1 MTMTKPYSQACEN
14 NRNPILSK
22 LKSYLEGKECILE
35 IGSGT
40 GQHAVHFAKHLPNIT
55 WQTADQAMHHEG
67 INAWLDEAKL
77 SNLIAP
83 MTLDLNHDWPVNKKY
98 DAIYTANTLHIVSE
112 PLVEKLI
119 IGAAKH
125 SHSQS
130 HLFIYGP
137 FNYNGQ
143 FTSDSNQGF
152 DAMLRARDPQS
163 GIRDQEW
170 VVSLAQQQDFE
181 LVQDHEMPAN
191 NRLLVFKR

>member
-1 MTMTKPYSQACEN
+1 MTKPYSQACEN
-14 NRNPILSK
+14 NKDPILSK
-22 LKSYLEGKECILE
+22 IRRYLTGKERILE
-35 IGSGT
+35 VGSGT
-40 GQHAVHFAKHLPNIT
+40 GQHAVHFARHLPNIS
-55 WQTADQAMHHEG
+55 WYTADQAMHHEG
-67 INAWLDEAKL
+67 INAWLDEANL

-83 MTLDLNHDWPVNKKY
+83 ITLDLNHDWPVTEKY
-98 DAIYTANTLHIVSE
+98 DAIYTANTFHIVSE
-112 PLVEKLI
+112 PLVERLI
-119 IGAAKH
+119 KGATKH
-125 SHSQS
+125 SQAQS

-143 FTSDSNQGF
+143 FTSESNQGF

-170 VVSLAQQQDFE
+170 VVSLAKKHGFE

>member
-1 MTMTKPYSQACEN
+1 MTKPYSQACEN
-14 NRNPILSK
+14 NKAPILNK
-22 LKSYLEGKECILE
+22 IKAYLTGKKKILE

-40 GQHAVHFAKHLPNIT
+40 GQHAVHFAKHLPNVI

-67 INAWLDEAKL
+67 INAWLDETEL

-83 MTLDLNHDWPVNKKY
+83 ITLDLNHDWPVTEKY
-98 DAIYTANTLHIVSE
+98 EAVYTANTLHIVSK

-125 SHSQS
+125 SQAQS

-137 FNYNGQ
+137 FNFNGK
-143 FTSDSNQGF
+143 FTSESNQAF
-152 DAMLRARDPQS
+152 DAMLRERDPLS

-170 VVSLAQQQDFE
+170 VVSLAKRQGYE

>member
-1 MTMTKPYSQACEN
+1 MTKPYSQACEN
-14 NRNPILSK
+14 NKAPILSK
-22 LKSYLEGKECILE
+22 IKTYLTGNECILE

-40 GQHAVHFAKHLPNIT
+40 GQHAVHFAKHLPNII

-77 SNLIAP
+77 SNLIVP
-83 MTLDLNHDWPVNKKY
+83 ITLDLNHDWPVTKKY

-125 SHSQS
+125 SQSQS

-143 FTSDSNQGF
+143 FTSESNQGF
-152 DAMLRARDPQS
+152 DAMLRARDPHS

-170 VVSLAQQQDFE
+170 VVSLANKQGFE

>member
-1 MTMTKPYSQACEN
+1 MTKPYSQACEN
-14 NRNPILSK
+14 NKGPILSK
-22 LKSYLEGKECILE
+22 IRRYLTGKERILE
-35 IGSGT
+35 VGSGT
-40 GQHAVHFAKHLPNIT
+40 GQHAVHFARHLPNIS
-55 WQTADQAMHHEG
+55 WHTADQAMHHEG
-67 INAWLDEAKL
+67 INAWLDEANL

-83 MTLDLNHDWPVNKKY
+83 ITLDLNHDWPVTEKY
-98 DAIYTANTLHIVSE
+98 DAIYTANTFHIVSE
-112 PLVEKLI
+112 PLVERLI
-119 IGAAKH
+119 KGATKH
-125 SHSQS
+125 SQAQS

-143 FTSDSNQGF
+143 FTSESNQGF

-170 VVSLAQQQDFE
+170 VVSLAKKHGFE

>member
-1 MTMTKPYSQACEN
+1 MTKPYSQACEN
-14 NRNPILSK
+14 NKAPILNK
-22 LKSYLEGKECILE
+22 IQTYLTDKEKILE

-77 SNLIAP
+77 GNLIAP
-83 MTLDLNHDWPVNKKY
+83 ITLDLNHDWPVNEKY
-98 DAIYTANTLHIVSE
+98 NAIYTANTLHIVSE
-112 PLVEKLI
+112 SLVEKLI

-137 FNYNGQ
+137 FNYCLLY
-143 FTSDSNQGF
+143 TSPSPRDS
-152 DAMLRARDPQS
+152 
-163 GIRDQEW
+163 
-170 VVSLAQQQDFE
+170 
-181 LVQDHEMPAN
+181 
-191 NRLLVFKR
+191 